1 MEYKE
6 AKQEFI
12 QAWGALGSKWGI
24 NRTMAQINALLLIAP
39 EPLSTEQI
47 MEELGISRGN
57 TNMSVRM
64 LMDWGIVHKVL
75 VAGERKEFF
84 RSEKDMWEL
93 ASRIAE
99 QRKKKEIEP
108 LVKTMDRLKDV
119 KGKGPEV
126 EEFNKMTKEISDFSK
141 KMDGILDKFIR
152 ADQHWFTRS
161 LKNVLK

>member
-75 VAGERKEFF
+75 IAGERKEFF

-108 LVKTMDRLKDV
+108 LVRTMDRLKDV
-119 KGKGPEV
+119 KGKGSEV

-161 LKNVLK
+161 VKNVLK